1 MAWFDPR
8 AYGRAPSSRRGKLLV
23 LGTSTAIL
31 VGLSVL
37 VTGGFAQSS
46 DESRAA
52 VAAAKKRGFVPVC
65 VQRHDVKY
73 SKGDLNVLLR
83 ANAPRGRSHSSSRCG
98 P

>member
-8 AYGRAPSSRRGKLLV
+8 AYGRAPSSRTGKLLV
-23 LGTSTAIL
+23 LGASTATL

-46 DESRAA
+46 DDSARV

-65 VQRHDVKY
+65 AQRQM
-73 SKGDLNVLLR
+73 SISRR
-83 ANAPRGRSHSSSRCG
+83 AI
-98 P
+98 